1 MAQIDRDQEM
11 RTVSKYELESRSGTG
26 QLRDAGGSKSVCYR
40 RGKDECALCDGDDYC
55 GDNKSKSI
63 KSVTKSQ
70 LHSSAR
76 ARSQNAF
83 EK

>member
-1 MAQIDRDQEM
+1 M
-11 RTVSKYELESRSGTG
+11 REYELESRSGTG
-26 QLRDAGGSKSVCYR
+26 QRRDAGRSKPVCHR

-55 GDNKSKSI
+55 ADNKSKST

-70 LHSSAR
+70 PDSPAR